1 MRKVELG
8 VFMPVGSNGFLMSKR
23 TPRYHPTFELHHQ
36 IAQVAE
42 DIGLDYLF
50 WMGKW
55 MGFGG
60 ESGFWKNTIEPMSVA
75 SSLAPLTKR
84 LKLFATVNPLLF
96 HPAVAAKIIAT
107 IDNISGGRF
116 GINVVTG
123 NTLEE
128 LEQMGVVPEG
138 YGDYRYE
145 YADEW
150 IRVMKMLWSQDR
162 STFEGRFFKLD
173 NCVSDPKP
181 IRKPYPY
188 LVSAGLS
195 SDGLAFAAK
204 HSDYQFV
211 GLRPADVERTR
222 AAAAA
227 EGRSIKVVTSMLLL
241 HGETDQAAER
251 EFELIREDL
260 DTEALDNL
268 IASFERDNR
277 DSYKDRTSYLRQPN
291 TVGFGSGHPVIGA
304 PDTMAEKLAQ
314 LILETGIDGIQF
326 TCVDFVKDLKL
337 FGAVVLP
344 KLKAILAKHDIVVAD
359 APAARVAA

>member
-23 TPRYHPTFELHHQ
+23 TPRYHPTFELHRD
-36 IAQVAE
+36 IALIAE

-60 ESGFWKNTIEPMSVA
+60 ESGFWKNTIEPMSMA
-75 SSLAPLTKR
+75 SAIAPLTKR
-84 LKLFATVNPLLF
+84 LKLFTTINPLLF
-96 HPAVAAKIIAT
+96 HPAVAAKLIST

-116 GINVVTG
+116 GINIVTG

-128 LEQMGVVPEG
+128 LEQMGLVPEG
-138 YGDYRYE
+138 YGDYRYG

-150 IRVMKMLWSQDR
+150 IRVMKMLWTQDR

-181 IRKPYPY
+181 LSTPYPGI
-188 LVSAGLS
+188 VSAGLS
-195 SDGLAFAAK
+195 SEGLRFAAK

-211 GLRPADVERTR
+211 GLRPAEVARVREF
-222 AAAAA
+222 AA
-227 EGRSIKVVTSMLLL
+227 EEGRTVKVVTSMMLL
-241 HGETDQAAER
+241 HGESDAAAER
-251 EFELIREDL
+251 EFAAIRDDL
-260 DTEALDNL
+260 DTEALENL
-268 IASFERDNR
+268 IQSFERDNR
-277 DSYKDRTSYLRQPN
+277 DSYKSRTDHLRQPN
-291 TVGFGSGHPVIGA
+291 TVGFGSGTPVVGS
-304 PDTMAEKLAQ
+304 PDTMAAKLAE
-314 LILETGIDGIQF
+314 LIVESGIDGIQF
-326 TCVDFVKDLKL
+326 TFVDFVKDLKF

-344 KLKAILAKHDIVVAD
+344 KLKALLARHDIVVAD
-359 APAARVAA
+359 APAAKAAA